1 MENTNYLVHFG
12 VKGMKWKNHTYK
24 NIIGGEYIY
33 DTQQISNTAAQMKKQ
48 GYSHDEI
55 KAKIRADMA
64 QQRAS
69 GNFSG
74 AYDRAKQD
82 MLDRKTSQPTMNS
95 YQQQVAEARAKAA
108 EDAKVK
114 AAEMEVKNKERAERL
129 AKEKAEKK
137 AQEEARQKKQQ
148 EEAEAAE
155 KAKEA
160 KKKAKEEAKAKK
172 AAEREAKKKAKAEAK
187 KKAKAASSS
196 KKKTTSTQQQTGTV
210 DKELDE
216 LANRVIRGEFGNG
229 AKRRAALGDRYQE
242 IQNLVNAKLRG
253 EKIQTTSSNQPAQTQ
268 QQAKTTQKKSGIA
281 MESYK
286 KGDKDFDQGNYSEKD
301 RIGGTDFFSFKRND
315 GKYVIEAEDKK
326 WVLDDKPDSKLIN
339 NLKALDD
346 YTALRR
352 SNGDRY
358 TADDWSNWATQA
370 INGSDFEER
379 YKAAKKNYQDK
390 KTNSQI
396 NSAHQVAKKVK
407 HSIMIKNG
415 NYLEHHGILGQRWGV
430 RRYQNPDGSLTPAG
444 VKHYTKWSEKEGKRV
459 LNRKGKKMY
468 KATLKKEVKE
478 VERQNKELIKRKGT
492 LSDEDIARYTQRFAA
507 EKKLRDAYNATSRAA
522 TFKDQYISALSKKGS
537 DFLADTTI
545 NMVAN
550 IGTAAI
556 NKKLNTD
563 LKSVRV
569 SEYVNRA
576 KIKKAEETYEKAL
589 KEIDQ
594 KYSDGKI
601 TENDKKR
608 SYEIAKHQRKIDEA
622 DAVSE
627 AVEAMN
633 KYLANSKSA
642 NLDLAKS
649 YFKQRDKK

>member
-55 KAKIRADMA
+55 KAKIRSDMA

-74 AYDRAKQD
+74 AYDRAKQE
-82 MLDRKTSQPTMNS
+82 MADRKASQPTMNS

-129 AKEKAEKK
+129 AKEKAEKQ
-137 AQEEARQKKQQ
+137 AQEEARKKKQQ

-155 KAKEA
+155 KEKEA

-172 AAEREAKKKAKAEAK
+172 AAEREAKKKAKA
-187 KKAKAASSS
+187 ASSS
-196 KKKTTSTQQQTGTV
+196 KKKTTSTQQHTGSV

-229 AKRRAALGDRYQE
+229 SKRKAALGDRYQE

-253 EKIQTTSSNQPAQTQ
+253 EKIQTTSSSQPAKTQ
-268 QQAKTTQKKSGIA
+268 QQVKTTQKKSGIA

-315 GKYVIEAEDKK
+315 GKYVIESEDKK

-444 VKHYTKWSEKEGKRV
+444 VKRYTKWSEKEGKRV

-478 VERQNKELIKRKGT
+478 AERQNKELIKRKGT

-550 IGTAAI
+550 VGIAAI

-563 LKSVRV
+563 LKSVNVRD
-569 SEYVNRA
+569 YVNNE
-576 KIKKAEETYEKAL
+576 KIKKAKETYKKKL
-589 KEIDQ
+589 VEIEQD
-594 KYSDGKI
+594 YTNGKI
-601 TENDKKR
+601 TKDDKER
-608 SYEIAKHQRKIDEA
+608 SEKIAEHQRRIDEHDAYA
-622 DAVSE
+622 DATE
-627 AVEAMN
+627 TMN

>member
-55 KAKIRADMA
+55 KAKIRSDMA

-82 MLDRKTSQPTMNS
+82 MVDRKTSQPTMNS

-155 KAKEA
+155 KEKEA
-160 KKKAKEEAKAKK
+160 KKKAKEDAKAKK
-172 AAEREAKKKAKAEAK
+172 AAEREAKKKAKAAL
-187 KKAKAASSS
+187 SS
-196 KKKTTSTQQQTGTV
+196 KKKKTSTRQQTGTV

-229 AKRRAALGDRYQE
+229 SKRRAALGDRYQE

-268 QQAKTTQKKSGIA
+268 QQAKTAQKKSGIA

-286 KGDKDFDQGNYSEKD
+286 KGDKDFDKGNYSEKD

-315 GKYVIEAEDKK
+315 GKYVIESEDKK
-326 WVLDDKPDSKLIN
+326 WVLDDKPDSKLIS

-346 YTALRR
+346 YTALRK

-444 VKHYTKWSEKEGKRV
+444 VKRYTKWSEKEGKRV

-537 DFLADTTI
+537 DFLADATV

-550 IGTAAI
+550 VGIAAI

-563 LKSVRV
+563 LKSVNVRD
-569 SEYVNRA
+569 YVNNE
-576 KIKKAEETYEKAL
+576 KIKKAKETYKKKL
-589 KEIDQ
+589 VEIEQD
-594 KYSDGKI
+594 YTNGKI
-601 TENDKKR
+601 TKGDKER
-608 SYEIAKHQRKIDEA
+608 SEKIAEHQRRIDEHDAYA
-622 DAVSE
+622 DATE
-627 AVEAMN
+627 TMN